1 MASEKASELLAE
13 LQTEWDLKLKA
24 EERSTT
30 LQEKANQDA
39 VVVNRAIRER
49 DEARREAEARQAD
62 LGVEV
67 ARRLDTEEVST
78 GLRADLAEARGLLQ
92 VESDEYDRLSS
103 TILAVYGDLQVVQEE
118 GAGSLMTCAAGIT
131 AWVGQLEEG
140 AFCLGITQAF
150 TVTHSHYAQEI
161 NLGVMSQGFAP
172 IYEDVELDEMEKAVA
187 PLARDLA
194 DKLKEEVLPSRK

>member
-1 MASEKASELLAE
+1 M
-13 LQTEWDLKLKA
+13 EWDLKLKA
-24 EERSTT
+24 KERSTT

-103 TILAVYGDLQVVQEE
+103 TILVVYGDLQEALEE
-118 GAGSLMTCAAGIT
+118 GAGSLVTRAAGIT
-131 AWVGQLEEG
+131 ARVGQLEESTFRIG
-140 AFCLGITQAF
+140 IIEAFA
-150 TVTHSHYAQEI
+150 VARSHY
-161 NLGVMSQGFAP
+161 
-172 IYEDVELDEMEKAVA
+172 D
-187 PLARDLA
+187 
-194 DKLKEEVLPSRK
+194 